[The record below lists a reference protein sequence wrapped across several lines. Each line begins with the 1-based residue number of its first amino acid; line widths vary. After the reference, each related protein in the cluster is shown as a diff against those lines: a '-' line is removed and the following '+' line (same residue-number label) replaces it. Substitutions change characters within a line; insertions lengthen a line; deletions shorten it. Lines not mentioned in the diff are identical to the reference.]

1 MTLTELKYIVTLAQE
16 RHFRKAAERCFVSQ
30 PTLSVAIKKLEDEL
44 DVVIF
49 ERNRSDVRL
58 TLVGERIVGQAR
70 KVLEEAEIVK
80 LLAQEGKGQLN
91 LPLRVGAIFTVGP
104 YLFPHLIRSIK
115 PIAPDMPL
123 ILEENYTSALRQ
135 KLRNGDLDVI
145 IISLPFEE
153 PDVEILDLYDEPFE
167 VLVPARHPLAQQ
179 EKITRKQLEKE
190 RVLLLGEGHCF
201 REQVLNAC
209 PGIARS
215 GENHSLPQG
224 TSLETLR
231 HMVASGLGLTIVPSS
246 SNGQHIYDEDT
257 LVERPFAG
265 KIPYRRI
272 SIVWRQRFS
281 RPKAVEALVEAITS
295 CSLQGAANLG

>member
-44 DVVIF
+44 DVAIF

-58 TLVGERIVGQAR
+58 TLVGERIVAQAR

-80 LLAQEGKGQLN
+80 LLAHEGKGQLN

-104 YLFPHLIRSIK
+104 YLFPHLIRHIK

-135 KLRNGDLDVI
+135 KLRNGELDTI

-153 PDVEILDLYDEPFE
+153 PDVEIQDLYDEPFE
-167 VLVPARHPLAQQ
+167 VLIPARHPLAQQ

-190 RVLLLGEGHCF
+190 RILLLGEGHCF

-209 PGIARS
+209 PGVARS
-215 GENHSLPQG
+215 VDDHSLPQG

-246 SNGQHIYDEDT
+246 SNDQHIYDEDT

-265 KIPYRRI
+265 KIPYRRV

-281 RPKAVEALVEAITS
+281 RPKAIEALVEAITS
-295 CSLQGAANLG
+295 CSLLGAANL